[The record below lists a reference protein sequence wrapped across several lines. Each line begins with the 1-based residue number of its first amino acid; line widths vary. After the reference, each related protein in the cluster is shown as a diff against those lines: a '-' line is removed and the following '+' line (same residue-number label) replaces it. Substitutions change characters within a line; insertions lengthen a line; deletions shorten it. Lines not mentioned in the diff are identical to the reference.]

1 MPSHFSV
8 YVGVVIAI
16 ALLPGPDTAVV
27 TKNALIHG
35 RGAALGSAIGVNVG
49 LTVWTVATALGVAS
63 LLKTSETIYTTLKL
77 IGALYL
83 IWIGARAIWDSR
95 RATAGPGTAAVPGRT
110 IDGRRGF
117 NQGVISNLA
126 NPKVAIFFT
135 SLLPQFVS
143 PGGSALIQMLLL
155 GRGVHRDQRHL
166 DVQLRAG
173 GGAHVGRPQPSACE
187 GGDRPDI
194 RHRADRRRHSPGH
207 RTALSRRT
215 ARANPA
221 KDLKQDHSQ
230 CTLAYWHQPTF
241 SSTAS
246 PSTSDS
252 AEGQT
257 AGAWWKL
264 LYQHRATLI
273 LNGHDHVYSRFT
285 PMDPAGNADPRH
297 GIREFIIGTGGESLD
312 TVLPDTPNLQ
322 AWADQYYG
330 TMKFTLGP
338 GWYKWDYESAMES
351 PTAPSGT
358 PPTYSDTGAGVCNG
372 PGGIHGS

>member
-95 RATAGPGTAAVPGRT
+95 RATAGPGTVAAPGRT

-143 PGGSALIQMLLL
+143 PSGSALIQMLLL
-155 GRGVHRDQRHL
+155 GVAFIAINVTWMCSYALAAVRMS
-166 DVQLRAG
+166 DV
-173 GGAHVGRPQPSACE
+173 
-187 GGDRPDI
+187 
-194 RHRADRRRHSPGH
+194 
-207 RTALSRRT
+207 LSR
-215 ARANPA
+215 ARV
-221 KDLKQDHSQ
+221 K
-230 CTLAYWHQPTF
+230 
-241 SSTAS
+241 
-246 PSTSDS
+246 
-252 AEGQT
+252 
-257 AGAWWKL
+257 
-264 LYQHRATLI
+264 ATIDRISGIVLI
-273 LNGHDHVYSRFT
+273 GV
-285 PMDPAGNADPRH
+285 
-297 GIREFIIGTGGESLD
+297 GIRLATERR
-312 TVLPDTPNLQ
+312 
-322 AWADQYYG
+322 
-330 TMKFTLGP
+330 
-338 GWYKWDYESAMES
+338 
-351 PTAPSGT
+351 
-358 PPTYSDTGAGVCNG
+358 
-372 PGGIHGS
+372 